1 MLLRLITQA
10 KKPQVDKEV
19 AVGIAVAVAEVYAA
33 RKDADRAFEWLN
45 EARLRTQDASDDLP
59 GWMLHDNLQMAPYL
73 KPLHVDPRWDEL
85 VAILTKEESE

>member
-85 VAILTKEESE
+85 VVILTKEESE